1 MPSNCGAVNRSA
13 SEFVSVCDRIGMVFD
28 VVHAVRPASETPPGD
43 RVGNERVL
51 HGAFAFDGD
60 FVGAHA
66 LRHSFGQYD
75 LRSDLQ
81 DGRVRGL
88 ACRTGELL
96 QLEEIF
102 DIRLFDGLQRCR
114 FSGIADRGKAVF
126 YVAAI
131 VLCAEQRVDRQH
143 AEFRNDGLPVAG
155 RNRHGRCRSRI
166 AVLMRFIC
174 RDVLYF
180 V

>member
-1 MPSNCGAVNRSA
+1 MP
-13 SEFVSVCDRIGMVFD
+13 CDIPSGSTM
-28 VVHAVRPASETPPGD
+28 
-43 RVGNERVL
+43 
-51 HGAFAFDGD
+51 
-60 FVGAHA
+60 
-66 LRHSFGQYD
+66 LRG
-75 LRSDLQ
+75 DLQ

-102 DIRLFDGLQRCR
+102 DIRFFDGLQCRR

-126 YVAAI
+126 YVAAV

-155 RNRHGRCRSRI
+155 RDCHRCCCEQDCCFDAFHLSGRVVFRVKIAKMRVAVCIMKKNHSFCRKILQFSKK
-166 AVLMRFIC
+166 ALSLHHKTDTV
-174 RDVLYF
+174 DSSKG
-180 V
+180 